1 MCGSAVIPDLANA
14 PVPTPRCPNCRYSLT
29 DIPLDVAG
37 RITCPECGSVN
48 HASATYP
55 RNVRRDIYR
64 RYRRQLLFPILAIFI
79 ASMLVSFFP
88 PFGTLV
94 LGCSSMILFPIST
107 VVLVVVAL
115 VKEVQREDGPGQCTT
130 GAAIAVIVSCAVL
143 AIVLIA
149 LQLWWFTKTM
159 PHV

>member
-1 MCGSAVIPDLANA
+1 
-14 PVPTPRCPNCRYSLT
+14 
-29 DIPLDVAG
+29 
-37 RITCPECGSVN
+37 
-48 HASATYP
+48 
-55 RNVRRDIYR
+55 
-64 RYRRQLLFPILAIFI
+64 LLFPILAIFI